1 MTRSIIFSLFII
13 LFNGSIGLSQ
23 TYVFQV
29 QQLGE
34 KFWAYAGLDGN
45 LIIEPKFKVSTMFTE
60 QGYALVVYKNVY
72 SIINLQGNLINCEV
86 NKIRPYINSW
96 TGAPNSFSDGY
107 LVITENEKWGCI
119 NYEGKLKIPIKYDR
133 ITDFYGGYALAKR
146 DNEIFVLNKEGT
158 EFLVNTTKIKEIR
171 HFSEGMGVIEV
182 KGGNWG
188 FVDSTGNIAIV
199 PQYDGVGYFMAGLAW
214 ARSQNGKIGFINKKG
229 DWVIK
234 PQFDAVKPFDIESGL
249 AMVKL
254 GYQWGYVNT
263 DGQFNIFNKTDKT
276 YVFSE
281 GLAIGKKKNKIGFID
296 NTGQWVIEPI
306 FNGARPFK
314 NGYAAVEIKNLWGI
328 IDKKGNMVVQPKY
341 THIREVAIV
350 K

>member
-1 MTRSIIFSLFII
+1 MTRRIIFSLII
-13 LFNGSIGLSQ
+13 VLFTSSTILSQ
-23 TYVFQV
+23 TYIFQV

-45 LIIEPKFKVSTMFTE
+45 LIIEPKYKVSTMFTE

-72 SIINLQGNLINCEV
+72 AIINIQGSLINCEV
-86 NKIRPYINSW
+86 NKVRPYINPWS
-96 TGAPNSFSDGY
+96 GAPSSFSDGY
-107 LVITENEKWGCI
+107 LVVTENERWGCI
-119 NYEGKLKIPIKYDR
+119 NYEGKLKIPFKYDR
-133 ITDFYGGYALAKR
+133 ITDFYGGYALAGR
-146 DNEIFVLNKEGT
+146 DKEFFVLDKEGN
-158 EFLVNTTKIKEIR
+158 EFKVDVAKIKEIK

-188 FVDSTGNIAIV
+188 FVDSTGKIAIE
-199 PQYDGVGYFMAGLAW
+199 PQYDGVGYFTAGLAW
-214 ARSQNGKIGFINKKG
+214 ARLQNGKIGFLNKMG
-229 DWVIK
+229 EWVIK
-234 PQFDAVKPFDIESGL
+234 PQFDAAKSFDIESGL

-254 GYQWGYVNT
+254 GYQWGYIDT
-263 DGQFNIFNKTDKT
+263 DGNFNIFNETEKT

-281 GLAIGKKKNKIGFID
+281 GLAIGKKGNKIGFID
-296 NTGQWVIEPI
+296 KTGQWAIEPK
-306 FNGARPFK
+306 FKGARPFK

-328 IDKKGNMVVQPKY
+328 IDKNGKMVVQPKY